1 MTSLSPG
8 DFALN
13 LIRGTVTTARVAA
26 VMKRIAGER
35 IEVGPLRFGPGGAVT
50 ATGVGLIGPI
60 QVTPAVGAGF
70 GSGPT
75 GTNRST
81 GPTGSTGTTGTIA
94 FDANIPGDLTI
105 DLTAGSNGRRHRY
118 DGTVV
123 VPLHITV
130 VFEAPA
136 WVVLDVATLRANEVT
151 VRLRT
156 TGMAT
161 FVLQTVGDANGEV
174 AAQVAAV
181 VNERVLAVADLR
193 RIDLAGLLDR
203 AWDAEVEARLRA
215 VDPEGAAGG
224 VPSAQMSL

>member
-1 MTSLSPG
+1 LSPG

-60 QVTPAVGAGF
+60 QVTPAVGGGF

-75 GTNRST
+75 GTTRS
-81 GPTGSTGTTGTIA
+81 TGTIA
-94 FDANIPGDLTI
+94 FDASIPGDLTI

-118 DGTVV
+118 EGTVL

-215 VDPEGAAGG
+215 VDPEGATGG
-224 VPSAQMSL
+224 VPSAQMSR

>member
-1 MTSLSPG
+1 
-8 DFALN
+8 
-13 LIRGTVTTARVAA
+13 
-26 VMKRIAGER
+26 
-35 IEVGPLRFGPGGAVT
+35 
-50 ATGVGLIGPI
+50 
-60 QVTPAVGAGF
+60 
-70 GSGPT
+70 
-75 GTNRST
+75 
-81 GPTGSTGTTGTIA
+81 
-94 FDANIPGDLTI
+94 
-105 DLTAGSNGRRHRY
+105 
-118 DGTVV
+118 
-123 VPLHITV
+123 
-130 VFEAPA
+130 
-136 WVVLDVATLRANEVT
+136 EVT

-224 VPSAQMSL
+224 VPSAQMSR